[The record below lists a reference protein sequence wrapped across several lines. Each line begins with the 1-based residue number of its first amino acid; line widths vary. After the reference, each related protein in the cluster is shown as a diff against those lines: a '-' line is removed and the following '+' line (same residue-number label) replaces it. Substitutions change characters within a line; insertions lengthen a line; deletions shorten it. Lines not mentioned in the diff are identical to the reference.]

1 MIDLVVSSPMTIRT
15 LFLFVVLGACGS
27 SSHPATSAHQ
37 SGCPDAVPA
46 AVTKA
51 FPDAKQSPCEAEH
64 EDGKDVFE
72 IKVTKADGS
81 NAELEL
87 TADGTIT
94 AMEEIVTTMPDAVA
108 KAFAAKYPGA
118 TASRIEK
125 VTPTGKPALYELKLD
140 NKEATF
146 TETGEFVEEE
156 GPEGAEGDE
165 DKD

>member
-1 MIDLVVSSPMTIRT
+1 MTFRT
-15 LFLFVVLGACGS
+15 FFMVLVLGACGS
-27 SSHPATSAHQ
+27 SSHPTTSARN
-37 SGCPDAVPA
+37 STCPDAVLA
-46 AVTKA
+46 AVTRA
-51 FPDAKQSPCEAEH
+51 FPDAKQAPCEAEH

-72 IKVTKADGS
+72 VKIAKADGS

-87 TADGTIT
+87 SADGTINEIEEVVT
-94 AMEEIVTTMPDAVA
+94 AMPDAVA

-125 VTPTGKPALYELKLD
+125 VTPTGKPAVYELKLE

-156 GPEGAEGDE
+156 GAEGDE